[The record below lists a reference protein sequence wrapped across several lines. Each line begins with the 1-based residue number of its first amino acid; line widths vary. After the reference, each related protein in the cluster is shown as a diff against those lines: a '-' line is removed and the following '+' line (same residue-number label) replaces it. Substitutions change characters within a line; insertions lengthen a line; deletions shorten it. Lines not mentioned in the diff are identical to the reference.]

1 METTAD
7 SGSTSP
13 AWFVGAMYSGTD
25 DQLPRFL
32 KDGIWENGYDDKL
45 LDMVRSMRPGDR
57 IAVKS
62 SYTRKYGLPFDN
74 RGQSVSVIAI
84 KAIGSI
90 TENLNDGKRVRV
102 NWTKLEPPR
111 EWYFYTNRG
120 TVWRVLP
127 GEWKTDGL
135 IAFAFDAKNQD
146 IERFQNSP
154 YWRERFGSAAPDKRR
169 FAWTTFYE
177 SVATKLLDYRNN
189 RSGLIKAIRDISQR
203 VDGLGHLTEDQYA
216 DGSKDFVRD
225 ICPFTV
231 MGLFN
236 RGITDANR
244 KIIAKE
250 LASALGVTEAVPD
263 TFEGIPVLNNLGSWF
278 FGWAKDRPPD
288 QIDSLWQVFATGIQ
302 YAESDDEKPRDAF
315 ALTFDDA
322 SGRFAVGW
330 KLTIG
335 LYWIRP
341 WSFLSL
347 DGNSRAYITKKLS
360 ISIGKHGSK
369 KRCDAA
375 DYLGLMDV
383 LENRFQESSYSVHS
397 YPELSLEAWTYKD
410 PSELVSPESGD
421 EPDNL
426 DAGNG
431 EISDQAEGIVN
442 PPAPIVP
449 YSAEHILDDGC
460 FLARETINLFL
471 DRLRD
476 KKNLIIQGPPG
487 TGKSWLA
494 KRLAFALIG
503 QKDESKVRRVQFH
516 PNMSYE
522 DFVRGWRPSGDGRL
536 SLKDGVFME
545 VINAASRDSKSRFV
559 MVIEEINRGNPAQIF
574 GEMLTLLED
583 GKRNPDEAIELCY
596 PDEHGRY
603 RRVHIPEN
611 VFVIGTMNVADRS
624 LALVDMALRR
634 RFAFVSLEPVFGS
647 VWRKWVVEVCNI
659 DSALATDIENRIIEL
674 NTRIA
679 NFPGLG
685 IQFCI
690 GHSFVTPSR
699 PLETGDTRKWFS
711 HVVDTEIGP
720 ILDEYWF
727 DKPAETVQARNQLLQ
742 GW

>member
-1 METTAD
+1 
-7 SGSTSP
+7 
-13 AWFVGAMYSGTD
+13 
-25 DQLPRFL
+25 
-32 KDGIWENGYDDKL
+32 
-45 LDMVRSMRPGDR
+45 
-57 IAVKS
+57 
-62 SYTRKYGLPFDN
+62 
-74 RGQSVSVIAI
+74 
-84 KAIGSI
+84 
-90 TENLNDGKRVRV
+90 
-102 NWTKLEPPR
+102 
-111 EWYFYTNRG
+111 
-120 TVWRVLP
+120 
-127 GEWKTDGL
+127 
-135 IAFAFDAKNQD
+135 
-146 IERFQNSP
+146 
-154 YWRERFGSAAPDKRR
+154 
-169 FAWTTFYE
+169 
-177 SVATKLLDYRNN
+177 
-189 RSGLIKAIRDISQR
+189 
-203 VDGLGHLTEDQYA
+203 
-216 DGSKDFVRD
+216 
-225 ICPFTV
+225 

-236 RGITDANR
+236 RGITDENR
-244 KIIAKE
+244 KIIAHE
-250 LASALGVTEAVPD
+250 LATALGVTEKVPD

-302 YAESDDEKPRDAF
+302 FAESDDDKPRDAF

-360 ISIGKHGSK
+360 IAIGKHGPK
-369 KRCDAA
+369 RRCDAA
-375 DYLGLMDV
+375 DYLGLMDL

-410 PSELVSPESGD
+410 PSELAERSDDPGD
-421 EPDNL
+421 SDPPNER
-426 DAGNG
+426 
-431 EISDQAEGIVN
+431 ISDQVEGIAT

-449 YSAEHILDDGC
+449 YSAEHILNDGC
-460 FLARETINLFL
+460 FLERERIELFL
-471 DRLRD
+471 DRLRN

-487 TGKSWLA
+487 TGKTWLA
-494 KRLAFALIG
+494 KRLAFALMG

-522 DFVRGWRPSGDGRL
+522 DFVRGWRPSGNGRL

-545 VINAASRDSKSRFV
+545 VIHAASLDARSRFV
-559 MVIEEINRGNPAQIF
+559 LVIEEINRGNPAQIF

-583 GKRNPDEAIELCY
+583 TKRNPDEAIELCY
-596 PDEHGRY
+596 PDEDSVY

-634 RFAFVSLEPVFGS
+634 RFAFVSLKPVFGS
-647 VWRKWVVEVCNI
+647 AWRNWVVEMCNV
-659 DSALATDIENRIIEL
+659 DSALAADIESRIIEL

-679 NFPGLG
+679 DFPGLG
-685 IQFCI
+685 SQFCI

-699 PLETGDTRKWFS
+699 PLEAGDTRKWFS
-711 HVVDTEIGP
+711 NVVDTEIGP

-727 DKPAETVQARNQLLQ
+727 DKPVEAVQARNQLLQ